1 MANKKKVTLK
11 KAVTKKKT
19 SRRISIAKADKSM
32 LVSVEFKLGSGE
44 LTAKLFRKTNLVDS
58 LKWET
63 TENKVFTN
71 ARPGDE
77 LSITGAC
84 SGKARLSTN
93 RSTTPASAPSTA
105 RKYSQGPIL
114 DSLGIN

>member
-1 MANKKKVTLK
+1 MVNKKNATPK
-11 KAVTKKKT
+11 KAVTKKKKP
-19 SRRISIAKADKSM
+19 RRISAAEKDRNM
-32 LVSVEFKLGSGE
+32 LVSVEFRLGGGE
-44 LTAKLFRKTNLVDS
+44 LTAKLFRKTS
-58 LKWET
+58 LIDTLIWDT
-63 TENKVFTN
+63 SGNKVFSDTS
-71 ARPGDE
+71 AGDE

-93 RSTTPASAPSTA
+93 RSTTPASSPSTA